1 VVLGWFGQGEA
12 SVDEHITRKRY
23 GKAIELLRA
32 ELQKRRNDRRL
43 RMKLGD
49 VLVLAG
55 RKKEAIAVLTAV
67 ADEMALRGQ
76 AAQAI
81 AVLKKV
87 QAIQPGQPDVEEKLA
102 YMIDQRSRPADSP
115 WGQTGK
121 GVILPENPAQELG
134 FDEIGLESAPAP
146 STSPAPPPPLG
157 EPPAR
162 AATPADLG
170 LDLEAGTD
178 TRAAGDLGPEDAVL
192 SDETMRD
199 ALVSMIE
206 ETLRPG
212 ASPGSASVQ
221 DMTTVSLPQAP
232 TPSWGVGETPLFR
245 SFSQAE
251 LVALIKGLRLLS
263 FEAGQIVVSEGEMG
277 GSLFVVTSGA
287 LRAFVKSPAGRNVE
301 VRQIEEGEFFGE
313 ISVLTGQARSATIT
327 AATRCEL
334 LELDRATL
342 DSISASHPHVRQV
355 LQEFYEQRRADSLE
369 TLVRQMGAAPA

>member
-87 QAIQPGQPDVEEKLA
+87 QGLQPGQPDVEEKLA

-115 WGQTGK
+115 WGQGK
-121 GVILPENPAQELG
+121 GVILPENPAEELG
-134 FDEIGLESAPAP
+134 FDEIGLEG
-146 STSPAPPPPLG
+146 APPGTTAPESPPALG

-170 LDLEAGTD
+170 LDLNAGTE
-178 TRAAGDLGPEDAVL
+178 RAASDPALEDAVL

-212 ASPGSASVQ
+212 APAGGEPAPDATTAS
-221 DMTTVSLPQAP
+221 
-232 TPSWGVGETPLFR
+232 VGETPLFR

-263 FEAGQIVVSEGEMG
+263 FEAGQIVVSEGEPG

-327 AATRCEL
+327 AAARCEL

-342 DSISASHPHVRQV
+342 DAISASHPHVRQV
-355 LQEFYEQRRADSLE
+355 LQEFYEQRRANSLE

>member
-43 RMKLGD
+43 RLKLGD

-55 RKKEAIAVLTAV
+55 RKKEAVAVLTAV
-67 ADEMALRGQ
+67 ADEMALAGQ

-87 QAIQPGQPDVEEKLA
+87 QAVQPGHPDVEEKLA

-115 WGQTGK
+115 WGRGK
-121 GVILPENPAQELG
+121 GVILPENPASELG
-134 FDEIGLESAPAP
+134 FDEIGLESAPAR
-146 STSPAPPPPLG
+146 TATPAAPPPLG

-170 LDLEAGTD
+170 LDLDASPE
-178 TRAAGDLGPEDAVL
+178 TRAAGDLGLEDAVL

-212 ASPGSASVQ
+212 APPGGAPAQ
-221 DMTTVSLPQAP
+221 DVTTVS
-232 TPSWGVGETPLFR
+232 VGETPLFR

-263 FEAGQIVVSEGEMG
+263 FEAGQIVVSEGETG

-327 AATRCEL
+327 AAARCEL

-342 DSISASHPHVRQV
+342 DAISTSHPHVRQV
-355 LQEFYEQRRADSLE
+355 LQEFYEQRRANSLE

>member
-1 VVLGWFGQGEA
+1 VVLGWFGHGEA

-43 RMKLGD
+43 RLKLGE
-49 VLVLAG
+49 VLALAG
-55 RKKEAIAVLTAV
+55 RKKEACAVLTAA
-67 ADEMALRGQ
+67 ADEMALAGQ

-87 QAIQPGQPDVEEKLA
+87 QALQPGQQDVEEKLA

-115 WGQTGK
+115 WAASRK
-121 GVILPENPAQELG
+121 GVILPEDAGPELG
-134 FDEIGLESAPAP
+134 MEIGLEAASPEVTEAPAP
-146 STSPAPPPPLG
+146 PALG
-157 EPPAR
+157 EPPSR

-170 LDLEAGTD
+170 LAAGAAMD
-178 TRAAGDLGPEDAVL
+178 TRPPDDLGLEDAVL
-192 SDETMRD
+192 SDETMREE
-199 ALVSMIE
+199 LVSMIE

-212 ASPGSASVQ
+212 DAPASRA
-221 DMTTVSLPQAP
+221 TEAAP
-232 TPSWGVGETPLFR
+232 VIVGDTPLFR

-263 FEAGQIVVSEGEMG
+263 FDPGQIVVSEGESG
-277 GSLFVVTSGA
+277 GSLFVVTSGT

-313 ISVLTGQARSATIT
+313 ISVLTGQPRSATIT
-327 AATRCEL
+327 AAARCEL

-342 DSISASHPHVRQV
+342 DSISAGHPHVRQV
-355 LQEFYEQRRADSLE
+355 LQEFCDQRSANSLE
-369 TLVRQMGAAPA
+369 TLIRQMGAAPA